1 MPVPSD
7 VLSTGVPS
15 FNSGVPG
22 TADLVIGA
30 SLQLQEQ
37 TKPLPGLASV
47 GELLQKGMAPSEVEE
62 SCGAEVS
69 LVPAKANEELK
80 PESPISK
87 VRAKVLSFMPAS
99 YNPRSTPAGATNSRR
114 LLKVLA
120 TCTATVGPPDLLLT
134 SLMSPL
140 DLYETSMAPT
150 PGRSTT
156 RGLPNFSS

>member
-15 FNSGVPG
+15 FNNGVPG

-62 SCGAEVS
+62 S
-69 LVPAKANEELK
+69 
-80 PESPISK
+80 
-87 VRAKVLSFMPAS
+87 
-99 YNPRSTPAGATNSRR
+99 
-114 LLKVLA
+114 
-120 TCTATVGPPDLLLT
+120 
-134 SLMSPL
+134 
-140 DLYETSMAPT
+140 
-150 PGRSTT
+150 
-156 RGLPNFSS
+156 